1 MLTRKHTFVPAL
13 KIVYK
18 NENKN
23 KNRNAYPKLAFC
35 NISPHINLPRIKPPQ
50 INSPRIKPPHINLP
64 RIKPPHINSPHNS
77 TLGTRLEEAKNIN
90 SSLVTL
96 GMVIKALSD
105 GVGHAP
111 FRDSKLTRLLSDSL
125 GMRD

>member
-1 MLTRKHTFVPAL
+1 M
-13 KIVYK
+13 
-18 NENKN
+18 
-23 KNRNAYPKLAFC
+23 
-35 NISPHINLPRIKPPQ
+35 
-50 INSPRIKPPHINLP
+50 
-64 RIKPPHINSPHNS
+64 
-77 TLGTRLEEAKNIN
+77 EEAKNIN

-125 GMRD
+125 GKRE